1 MKRLLCTAVL
11 LAAIAPLA
19 ALSETAQAQG
29 ELMRPGDEDGTAL
42 ASDGL
47 AECAAIL
54 AVASTT
60 SSNIVDR
67 NNMNNASAGWF
78 AAAGD
83 QASEE
88 GALPEAEVWEDKVS
102 SWASQIGSVD
112 ALSRY
117 PDWMTYCSGI
127 GAQRGLDNQFFVVPE
142 S

>member
-1 MKRLLCTAVL
+1 MKQLLCTAAT
-11 LAAIAPLA
+11 LAVISPIA
-19 ALSETAQAQG
+19 ALSVSAETQD
-29 ELMRPGDEDGTAL
+29 ELMRPGDEAGTAL

-67 NNMNNASAGWF
+67 NNMTNASAGWF

-83 QASEE
+83 QANEE
-88 GALPEAEVWEDKVS
+88 GALPEAKVWEEKVS
-102 SWASQIGSVD
+102 SWAARIGSVD
-112 ALSRY
+112 AMSRY
-117 PDWMTYCSGI
+117 PDWMAYCAGI
-127 GAQRGLDNQFFVVPE
+127 GAQRGLDSRFFAVPE